1 MEVAERPLVRELVDT
16 GKPHIRV
23 SAAGLD
29 ALSKFRE
36 RLRHGDYELLEEG
49 CICPTG
55 GANRVLVATEDRYG
69 LPFRTYLCRDCG
81 LIFTTPRMSTQ
92 SVVKFYDV
100 EYRAI
105 YRGKPKATEAFF
117 ADQARHGRQILRR
130 IGKRS
135 PGRVFDIGCG
145 AGGVLVPFQEAGWQ
159 CFGGD
164 FGSGYLNRGGEAGL
178 TLEVGSYETLRQ
190 YAPADL
196 IVASHVLEHCLNPIE
211 ELKGWAS
218 LLSRDGLLYIEVPG
232 LFDVYRNYKSLAAFF
247 HVAHTF
253 NFTLGTLRS
262 VAAQAGLKFVAG
274 NESVWALFAVSS
286 EPVPQPKIDVNRIE
300 RFLSRKEGGPERI
313 PREAR
318 RTFLRLLNSGLK
330 KIGL

>member
-23 SAAGLD
+23 SAAGLQ
-29 ALSKFRE
+29 ALATFRE
-36 RLRHGDYELLEEG
+36 RLRAGEYELVDEG
-49 CICPTG
+49 CLCSSH

-81 LIFTTPRMSTQ
+81 LIFTTPRMSGR

-117 ADQARHGRQILRR
+117 AEQARHGRQIMRR
-130 IGKRS
+130 AGRPS

-145 AGGVLVPFQEAGWQ
+145 AGGVLVPFKEAGWT
-159 CFGGD
+159 CYGCD
-164 FGSGYLNRGGEAGL
+164 FGSEYLERGHESGL

-196 IVASHVLEHCLNPIE
+196 IVASHVLEHCLNPVD

-218 LLSRDGLLYIEVPG
+218 LLSKDGLIYIEVPG

-262 VAAQAGLKFVAG
+262 VAAQAGLKFIAG
-274 NESVWALFAVSS
+274 NESVWALFALSDQ
-286 EPVPQPKIDVNRIE
+286 PVPQPKNDIKRIE
-300 RFLSRKEGGPERI
+300 RFLSRKEGGSERI

>member
-1 MEVAERPLVRELVDT
+1 MEVAERPLVQELVDT

-23 SAAGLD
+23 SAAGLE
-29 ALSKFRE
+29 ALAKFRE
-36 RLRHGDYELLEEG
+36 RLRGGEYELLEEG
-49 CICPTG
+49 CVCSSG
-55 GANRVLVATEDRYG
+55 GANRVLVASEDRYG

-81 LIFTTPRMSTQ
+81 LIFTTPRMSLQ
-92 SVVKFYDV
+92 SVIKFYDV

-130 IGKRS
+130 LGRRS
-135 PGRVFDIGCG
+135 TGRVFDIGCG
-145 AGGVLVPFQEAGWQ
+145 AGGVLVPFQQAGWQ
-159 CFGGD
+159 CYGCD
-164 FGSGYLNRGGEAGL
+164 FGSEYLERGRAAGL
-178 TLEVGSYETLRQ
+178 TLEVGSFEMLRP
-190 YAPADL
+190 YAPADV
-196 IVASHVLEHCLNPIE
+196 IIASHVLEHCLEPVA

-218 LLSRDGLLYIEVPG
+218 LLSKDGVIYIEVPG

-274 NESVWALFAVSS
+274 NESVWAVFALSDKPFS
-286 EPVPQPKIDVNRIE
+286 LPNSDAKRIE
-300 RFLSRKEGGPERI
+300 KFLGRKEGGAERV
-313 PREAR
+313 PREVR

-330 KIGL
+330 KVGL